1 MLGYTY
7 DTITKLYPKV
17 RGSHDS
23 AGLFYWSWSL
33 SEIIRNNEI
42 QPQLDAL
49 LKAIAKQIDALLA
62 QAEREAD
69 FDKKIID
76 DIYATSRALTKV
88 REIAQL
94 ASHGNEE
101 EKNDAIAVRD
111 ILNLIEERIDQIAQ
125 QRADKIVAEQNI
137 IACAKSAG

>member
-1 MLGYTY
+1 M
-7 DTITKLYPKV
+7 
-17 RGSHDS
+17 
-23 AGLFYWSWSL
+23 